1 MHPRAFDAKKWRTL
15 FYQITRRAIEEFPHA
30 TDEALITLVIQ
41 ANPGLVMVHEWHE
54 NMLAILIVQR
64 IRIKLGL
71 GFHDPEI
78 AERKH

>member
-1 MHPRAFDAKKWRTL
+1 
-15 FYQITRRAIEEFPHA
+15 
-30 TDEALITLVIQ
+30 
-41 ANPGLVMVHEWHE
+41 
-54 NMLAILIVQR
+54 MLAILIVQR